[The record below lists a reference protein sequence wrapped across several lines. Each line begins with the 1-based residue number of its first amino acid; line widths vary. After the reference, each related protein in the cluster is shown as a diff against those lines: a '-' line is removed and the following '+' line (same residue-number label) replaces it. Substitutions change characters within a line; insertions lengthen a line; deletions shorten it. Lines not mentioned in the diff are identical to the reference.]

1 MESDTRDGHID
12 ADADADAEARGR
24 VLGLD
29 TIQYDTI
36 LFDPNRLLRTHEIY
50 IPNRFLLSVDETA
63 WLGPAPSTIRIQMPK
78 RGRQGER
85 GRGKQRHPVKN
96 MFSFPIPLPYR
107 YATRDVIHSIVDQHA
122 LSHNLRQQTNS
133 HSPRHGRPH
142 RFYRLLA
149 RLLAPGMA

>member
-50 IPNRFLLSVDETA
+50 IPNRFLLD
-63 WLGPAPSTIRIQMPK
+63 PSTK
-78 RGRQGER
+78 RHGSGQQLVRYAFRCRKGGGR
-85 GRGKQRHPVKN
+85 GRGDEASKGTQ
-96 MFSFPIPLPYR
+96 
-107 YATRDVIHSIVDQHA
+107 
-122 LSHNLRQQTNS
+122 
-133 HSPRHGRPH
+133 
-142 RFYRLLA
+142 
-149 RLLAPGMA
+149 